1 MSEETKNGEERKLQA
16 LAPDKGTPCP
26 SYPSLLGHVEISA
39 FTTGHFLWQPI
50 QSFCIMQKEGK
61 LGQFESLETY
71 GHTVGMVLTEV
82 SQTLCNCPAIREGIM
97 VIIPHYYN
105 I

>member
-1 MSEETKNGEERKLQA
+1 MREENKNGEERKLQA
-16 LAPDKGTPCP
+16 LAQTRGRPVRPTLHFWASGGCLP
-26 SYPSLLGHVEISA
+26 L
-39 FTTGHFLWQPI
+39 TTSHFLWQPI
-50 QSFCIMQKEGK
+50 QSFCIVQKEGK

-82 SQTLCNCPAIREGIM
+82 SETPCNCPAVREGIM
-97 VIIPHYYN
+97 VIIPHDYN